1 MSGKAIPNRV
11 LVTGGGRGIG
21 AAIVRT
27 LAAGG
32 HDVLFTYRTDQA
44 GAQALAAKVAEESG
58 RAIDV
63 ARLDLVDKAAVD
75 AFAEGLATG
84 EPYYGFVHNA
94 GQSYDTLLALLD
106 QTKAEATMQ
115 VNFFAFTRLA
125 AALVRPMTSR
135 RAGRIVAIASIAA
148 LRAGTGNGAYA
159 ATKAAMIGYART
171 LAIETARRGVTV
183 NCVAPGFVDTEMLG
197 SYAAQ
202 REKTEGQI
210 PAGRYARPEDVAGV
224 VGFLMS
230 PAAARPRAGGDRDQ
244 GGRAQSPRS
253 VGLSRH
259 GLREAQVAADRGR
272 RGRRRDPARGVG
284 GQPVPARRPGRDVW
298 RADLQRLPGLS
309 GGARQSLREPGGRD
323 GLPYRRIRL
332 RAGGDR

>member
-1 MSGKAIPNRV
+1 MTEKAIPNRV

-32 HDVLFTYRTDQA
+32 HDVLFTYRTDERA
-44 GAQALAAKVAEESG
+44 AQALAAEVAAESG
-58 RAIDV
+58 RAIDIT
-63 ARLDLVDKAAVD
+63 RLDLADKAAVD
-75 AFAEGLATG
+75 GFAEGLAAG
-84 EPYYGFVHNA
+84 DPFYGFVHNA
-94 GQSYDTLLALLD
+94 GQPYDTLLALLD
-106 QTKAEATMQ
+106 QAKAEAIMQ

-183 NCVAPGFVDTEMLG
+183 NCVAPGFVDTAMLG

-202 REKTEGQI
+202 RENTEGQI
-210 PAGRYARPEDVAGV
+210 PAGRYARAEDVAGV

-230 PAAARPRAGGDRDQ
+230 PAAAYVTGTVLPVDG
-244 GGRAQSPRS
+244 
-253 VGLSRH
+253 GLS
-259 GLREAQVAADRGR
+259 AALAIHR
-272 RGRRRDPARGVG
+272 
-284 GQPVPARRPGRDVW
+284 
-298 RADLQRLPGLS
+298 
-309 GGARQSLREPGGRD
+309 
-323 GLPYRRIRL
+323 
-332 RAGGDR
+332 

>member
-1 MSGKAIPNRV
+1 MTGKAIPNRV

-44 GAQALAAKVAEESG
+44 GAQALAAEVAEESG

-183 NCVAPGFVDTEMLG
+183 NCVAPGFDDTEMLG

-202 REKTEGQI
+202 REKTEEQI

-230 PAAARPRAGGDRDQ
+230 PAAAYVTGTVLPVDG
-244 GGRAQSPRS
+244 
-253 VGLSRH
+253 GLS
-259 GLREAQVAADRGR
+259 AAL
-272 RGRRRDPARGVG
+272 AI
-284 GQPVPARRPGRDVW
+284 
-298 RADLQRLPGLS
+298 QR
-309 GGARQSLREPGGRD
+309 
-323 GLPYRRIRL
+323 
-332 RAGGDR
+332 

>member
-1 MSGKAIPNRV
+1 MTGKAIPNRV

-32 HDVLFTYRTDQA
+32 HDVLFTYRTDEA
-44 GAQALAAKVAEESG
+44 AAQGLAAEVGGESG
-58 RAIDV
+58 RTIDI
-63 ARLDLVDKAAVD
+63 ARLDLADKAAVD
-75 AFAEGLATG
+75 GFAERLAAG
-84 EPYYGFVHNA
+84 EPFYGFVHNA

-106 QTKAEATMQ
+106 QAKAEAIMQ

-125 AALVRPMTSR
+125 TAVVRPMTSR
-135 RAGRIVAIASIAA
+135 RAGRIVAVASIAA

-183 NCVAPGFVDTEMLG
+183 NCVAPGFVDTEMLE

-210 PAGRYARPEDVAGV
+210 PAGRYGRPEDVAGV

-230 PAAARPRAGGDRDQ
+230 PAAAYVTGTVLPVDGG
-244 GGRAQSPRS
+244 
-253 VGLSRH
+253 L
-259 GLREAQVAADRGR
+259 AAALAVHR
-272 RGRRRDPARGVG
+272 
-284 GQPVPARRPGRDVW
+284 
-298 RADLQRLPGLS
+298 
-309 GGARQSLREPGGRD
+309 
-323 GLPYRRIRL
+323 
-332 RAGGDR
+332 

>member
-1 MSGKAIPNRV
+1 MTGKAIPNRV

-32 HDVLFTYRTDQA
+32 HDVLFTYRTDERV
-44 GAQALAAKVAEESG
+44 AQALAAEVAGESG
-58 RAIDV
+58 RAIDI
-63 ARLDLVDKAAVD
+63 ARLDLGDRAAVD

-106 QTKAEATMQ
+106 QTKAEAIMQ

-125 AALVRPMTSR
+125 AALVRAMTSR

-171 LAIETARRGVTV
+171 LAMETARRGVTV
-183 NCVAPGFVDTEMLG
+183 NCVAPGFVDTEMTHGLEG
-197 SYAAQ
+197 PDRERLIRRSALRRFPEPGDIAAMSSFLMG
-202 REKTEGQI
+202 E
-210 PAGRYARPEDVAGV
+210 AGRNVTGAVLTVDAG
-224 VGFLMS
+224 
-230 PAAARPRAGGDRDQ
+230 ATA
-244 GGRAQSPRS
+244 
-253 VGLSRH
+253 
-259 GLREAQVAADRGR
+259 
-272 RGRRRDPARGVG
+272 
-284 GQPVPARRPGRDVW
+284 
-298 RADLQRLPGLS
+298 
-309 GGARQSLREPGGRD
+309 
-323 GLPYRRIRL
+323 
-332 RAGGDR
+332 